1 MDFFETQ
8 PYGRTTLFSQDFP
21 SVPVNNSFSSE
32 VFPVDKLAPWA
43 APKELECESL
53 LGTWN
58 DNGHK
63 LQSQSSFNSNQLIA
77 HFRWLLTNI

>member
-1 MDFFETQ
+1 MKH
-8 PYGRTTLFSQDFP
+8 FP
-21 SVPVNNSFSSE
+21 
-32 VFPVDKLAPWA
+32 L
-43 APKELECESL
+43 ELECESL

-77 HFRWLLTNI
+77 HFRCFIDQYLMIEVIYPICISMPI